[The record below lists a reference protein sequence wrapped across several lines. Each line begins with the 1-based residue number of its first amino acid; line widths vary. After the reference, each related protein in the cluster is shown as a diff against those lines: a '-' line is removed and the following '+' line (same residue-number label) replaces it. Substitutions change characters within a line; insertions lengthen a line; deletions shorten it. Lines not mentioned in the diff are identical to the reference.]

1 MNTQSPLV
9 TATRY
14 VIDGAMATELER
26 RGADLNDTLWSAKV
40 LLESPVLI
48 EAVHADYF
56 AAGADI
62 ALTAS
67 YQATF
72 AGFGVRGID
81 ADGTRALLRLAVEL
95 AERARDRHLAESPQA
110 PNRPTPLIGASIGAF
125 GAHRH
130 DGSEYRGDYG
140 VSAGT
145 IGDFHRRQFEVLART
160 GADFIAF
167 ETIPCRLEAEA
178 ILRLLEEF
186 PGVPAWMSFSC
197 RNGTQNA
204 HGEDFGDCAA
214 LVSESPSVIATG
226 INCTAPEFVESLL
239 QTARK
244 RCTLPLFAYP
254 NSGET
259 WHAQSG
265 CWHGNASAGSLSAEV
280 RRWLAAGATLL
291 GGCCR
296 TTPADIAEIAHVLR
310 ER

>member
-1 MNTQSPLV
+1 T
-9 TATRY
+9 
-14 VIDGAMATELER
+14 
-26 RGADLNDTLWSAKV
+26 
-40 LLESPVLI
+40 LI

-72 AGFGVRGID
+72 AGFGARGID
-81 ADGTRALLRLAVEL
+81 ADATRGLLQLAVDL
-95 AERARDRHLAESPQA
+95 AARARDRHLAGSPA
-110 PNRPTPLIGASIGAF
+110 AANRPLPLIGASIGAF

-140 VSAGT
+140 VSAAT
-145 IGDFHRRQFEVLART
+145 IGDFHRRQVEVLAAA

-167 ETIPCRLEAEA
+167 ETIPCRLEIEA
-178 ILRLLEEF
+178 ILRLLEDF
-186 PGVPAWMSFSC
+186 PGIPAWISFSC
-197 RNGTQNA
+197 RNGEQNS
-204 HGEDFGDCAA
+204 HGEDFGDCVA
-214 LVSESPSVIATG
+214 LVAESPSVIATG

-239 QTARK
+239 RTART

-296 TTPADIAEIAHVLR
+296 TTPADIAEIAR
-310 ER
+310 AIRGG

>member
-1 MNTQSPLV
+1 M
-9 TATRY
+9 RY

-26 RGADLNDTLWSAKV
+26 RGADLHDTLWSAKV
-40 LLESPVLI
+40 LLESPALI

-72 AGFGVRGID
+72 AGFAARGID
-81 ADGTRALLRLAVEL
+81 ATGTRSLLRLAVSL
-95 AERARDRHLAESPQA
+95 AQRAREHHLGQTHASADRPS
-110 PNRPTPLIGASIGAF
+110 PLIGASIGAF

-140 VSAGT
+140 VSAAT
-145 IGDFHRRQFEVLART
+145 IGDFHRRQFEVLADA

-167 ETIPCRLEAEA
+167 ETIPRRLEVEA
-178 ILRLLEEF
+178 ILRLLEDF
-186 PGVPAWMSFSC
+186 PGVPVWISFAC

-214 LVSESPSVIATG
+214 LVAESPSVIATG

-239 QTARK
+239 RTARA

-265 CWHGNASAGSLSAEV
+265 CWHGSASTGSLSAEV
-280 RRWLAAGATLL
+280 QRWLSAGATLL

-296 TTPADIAEIAHVLR
+296 TTPADIAEIARTLR
-310 ER
+310 AA

>member
-1 MNTQSPLV
+1 MQSPLRA
-9 TATRY
+9 ATRY

-26 RGADLNDTLWSAKV
+26 RGADLHDPLWSAKV
-40 LLESPVLI
+40 LLESPAMI

-72 AGFGVRGID
+72 AGFGARGID
-81 ADGTRALLRLAVEL
+81 AEGTRALLRLAVEL
-95 AERARDRHLAESPQA
+95 AQRARERYLAESSSSA
-110 PNRPTPLIGASIGAF
+110 NRPPPLIGASIGAF

-140 VSAGT
+140 VSAST
-145 IGDFHRRQFEVLART
+145 IREFHRRQFEVLAST

-186 PGVPAWMSFSC
+186 PGVPAWISFSC
-197 RNGTQNA
+197 RDGGHNSRA
-204 HGEDFGDCAA
+204 EDFDDCAA
-214 LVSESPSVIATG
+214 LVAGSASVIATG

-239 QTARK
+239 RRARA

-265 CWHGNASAGSLSAEV
+265 CWHGSAAAGSLSAEV
-280 RRWLAAGATLL
+280 QHWLAAGATLL

-296 TTPADIAEIAHVLR
+296 TTPADIAEIARVIR
-310 ER
+310 GE

>member
-1 MNTQSPLV
+1 MQSPLR
-9 TATRY
+9 AETRY

-26 RGADLNDTLWSAKV
+26 RGADLHDTLWSAKV
-40 LLESPVLI
+40 LLESPALI

-72 AGFGVRGID
+72 AGFGARGID
-81 ADGTRALLRLAVEL
+81 AAGTRSLLRLAVEL
-95 AERARDRHLAESPQA
+95 AERARDRHLESPSTA
-110 PNRPTPLIGASIGAF
+110 NRPAPLIGASIGAF

-140 VSAGT
+140 VGAAT
-145 IGDFHRRQFEVLART
+145 ILDFHRRQFEVLADT

-167 ETIPCRLEAEA
+167 ETIPCRLEVEA

-186 PGVPAWMSFSC
+186 PGVPAWISFSC
-197 RNGTQNA
+197 LSGTQNS

-214 LVSESPSVIATG
+214 LVAESSSVIATG

-239 QTARK
+239 RRARV
-244 RCTLPLFAYP
+244 RCALPLFAYP

-265 CWHGNASAGSLSAEV
+265 CWQGSAAAGSLSAEV
-280 RRWLAAGATLL
+280 QRWLAAGASLL

-296 TTPADIAEIAHVLR
+296 TTPADIAEIAR
-310 ER
+310 AIRGG

>member
-1 MNTQSPLV
+1 MQSPLR
-9 TATRY
+9 AETRY

-26 RGADLNDTLWSAKV
+26 RGADLHDTLWSAKV
-40 LLESPVLI
+40 LLESPALI

-72 AGFGVRGID
+72 AGFGARGID
-81 ADGTRALLRLAVEL
+81 AEGTRALLRLAVEL
-95 AERARDRHLAESPQA
+95 AERARDRHLAESPSA
-110 PNRPTPLIGASIGAF
+110 VNRPPPLIGASIGAF

-140 VSAGT
+140 VPAVT
-145 IGDFHRRQFEVLART
+145 ILDFHRRQLEVLAGA

-186 PGVPAWMSFSC
+186 PGVPAWISFAC
-197 RNGTQNA
+197 RDAMHTC
-204 HGEDFGDCAA
+204 HGEDFGECAA
-214 LVSESPSVIATG
+214 LVAASPSVIATG
-226 INCTAPEFVESLL
+226 INCSAPEFVASLL
-239 QTARK
+239 ARARA
-244 RCTLPLFAYP
+244 RCAIPLFAYP

-265 CWHGNASAGSLSAEV
+265 CWHGNAAPGSLTAEV
-280 RRWLAAGATLL
+280 GRWLAAGATLL

-296 TTPADIAEIAHVLR
+296 TTPADIAEIARALR
-310 ER
+310 GA

>member
-1 MNTQSPLV
+1 MQSPLRE
-9 TATRY
+9 TMRY

-40 LLESPVLI
+40 LLESPALI

-56 AAGADI
+56 SAGADI

-72 AGFGVRGID
+72 AGFAARGID
-81 ADGTRALLRLAVEL
+81 AAETRALLRLAVAL
-95 AERARDRHLAESPQA
+95 ARQARERHLEQRA
-110 PNRPTPLIGASIGAF
+110 PSADRPPPLVGASIGAF

-140 VSAGT
+140 VGAAT
-145 IGDFHRRQFEVLART
+145 ILDFHRRQFEVLADA

-186 PGVPAWMSFSC
+186 PGVPAWISFSC
-197 RNGTQNA
+197 RDGMHDA
-204 HGEDFGDCAA
+204 HGEDFGECAA
-214 LVSESPSVIATG
+214 LVAGSPSVIATG
-226 INCTAPEFVESLL
+226 INCTAPGFVASLL
-239 QTARK
+239 QRARA

-265 CWHGNASAGSLSAEV
+265 CWQGEAVESLPGQVE
-280 RRWLAAGATLL
+280 RWLDAGATLV

-296 TTPADIAEIAHVLR
+296 TTPADIAEIARLLR
-310 ER
+310 AGAG